1 VHDTSAFFL
10 LSQGFNK
17 LILMNNTPPVKISL
31 RALRRFVFY
40 VLFVGMIFVTGYLV
54 GSQKVPFL
62 NNTPLSSAN
71 LDRSVPENEDVEFSL
86 FWQVWDT
93 LEGRYFDKSKLNAHD
108 MVYGS
113 IKGMVAAVGDPY
125 TVFLTPRENTVVQ
138 EDLKGNF
145 EGVGIQI
152 GFRGTNLAVVSPMP
166 GTPADEAGIQAGDL
180 IVGIKDEQKGIDRG
194 TVGIS
199 LPEAVQAIRGPAG
212 SIVTLTLI
220 RDDEADPLFVDVERR
235 AIEVP
240 SVALEYVGEDQ
251 NIAHIQVLKFG
262 AETTDEWNNA
272 VLDVI
277 KKRDLKGIIVDVR
290 NNTGGYLQ
298 AAVDLASEFIEVGET
313 VVIEDHGN
321 GEKQSFA
328 VERMGRLMK
337 EPVVVLVNQG
347 SASAS
352 EILAGA
358 LRDQID
364 APLVGQTTFG
374 KGTIQE
380 PQQVEGGAGLHITIA
395 RWLTPSEFWVNEV
408 GLEPDVIIEN
418 DPETADQDEQL
429 QAAIDKIN
437 SIN

>member
-1 VHDTSAFFL
+1 
-10 LSQGFNK
+10 
-17 LILMNNTPPVKISL
+17 MNNSPAPKISL
-31 RALRRFVFY
+31 RTLRRFTMR
-40 VLFVGMIFVTGYLV
+40 LIFIGIIFASGFIL
-54 GSQKVPFL
+54 GAQRIPFL
-62 NNTPLSSAN
+62 GNTSLSSAN
-71 LDRSVPENEDVEFSL
+71 LDRSVPKDVEFSL

-93 LEGRYFDKSKLNAHD
+93 LEKRYFDDSKLNAYD

-125 TVFLTPRENTVVQ
+125 TVFLTPRENTVIQ
-138 EDLKGNF
+138 EDLQGNF

-166 GTPADEAGIQAGDL
+166 GTPADEANIEAGDL
-180 IVGIKDEQKGIDRG
+180 IIGIKDEQKGVDRS

-199 LPEAVQAIRGPAG
+199 LPEAVQIIRGEAG
-212 SIVTLTLI
+212 SVVTLTLI
-220 RDDEADPLFVDVERR
+220 REGEPEPLIVDVERR

-240 SVALEYVGEDQ
+240 SIALEFVGDGQ

-262 AETTDEWNNA
+262 AETTDEWNEV

-277 KKRDLKGIIVDVR
+277 KKRDLQGVIVDVR

-298 AAVDLASEFIEVGET
+298 AAVDLASEFIDVGET
-313 VVIEDHGN
+313 VVIEEQGN
-321 GEKQSFA
+321 GDKQDFA
-328 VERMGRLMK
+328 VERMGRLMR

-358 LRDQID
+358 LRDQIE

-380 PQQVEGGAGLHITIA
+380 PQQIDGGAGLHITIA
-395 RWLTPSEFWVNEV
+395 RWLTPNEFWVNEV

-418 DPETADQDEQL
+418 NPDTPEDEQL
-429 QAAIDKIN
+429 QAAIDQVN
-437 SIN
+437 TM

>member
-1 VHDTSAFFL
+1 
-10 LSQGFNK
+10 
-17 LILMNNTPPVKISL
+17 M
-31 RALRRFVFY
+31 
-40 VLFVGMIFVTGYLV
+40 
-54 GSQKVPFL
+54 GSQRMPFL
-62 NNTPLSSAN
+62 TKTPLSSAN
-71 LDRSVPENEDVEFSL
+71 LDRIPQKDVEFSL

-93 LEGRYFDKSKLNAHD
+93 LDERYFDKNKLNAND

-125 TVFLTPRENTVVQ
+125 TVFLTPRENTVIQ
-138 EDLKGNF
+138 EDLQGNF

-152 GFRGTNLAVVSPMP
+152 GFRGTSLAVISPMP
-166 GTPADEAGIQAGDL
+166 GTPADEANIEAGDL
-180 IVGIKDEQKGIDRG
+180 IIGIKDEQKDIDRG

-212 SIVTLTLI
+212 SVVRLTLI
-220 RDDEADPLFVDVERR
+220 REGETEPLFVDVERR

-240 SVALEYVGEDQ
+240 SVSLKYVGVEQ
-251 NIAHIQVLKFG
+251 NIAHIQIFKFG
-262 AETTDEWNNA
+262 AETTDEWNKA
-272 VLDVI
+272 VLYVV

-313 VVIEDHGN
+313 VVIEDRGN
-321 GEKQSFA
+321 GDKQSFD
-328 VERMGRLMK
+328 VERMGRLTR

-358 LRDQID
+358 LRDQIN
-364 APLVGQTTFG
+364 ATLVGKTTFG

-380 PQQVEGGAGLHITIA
+380 PQQVGGGAGLHITIA

-408 GLEPDVIIEN
+408 GLEPDVIIED
-418 DPETADQDEQL
+418 DPDTSEDEQL
-429 QAAIDKIN
+429 HAAVERVN
-437 SIN
+437 NL

>member
-1 VHDTSAFFL
+1 LAFFP
-10 LSQGFNK
+10 LSREFNT
-17 LILMNNTPPVKISL
+17 LIPMNNRPVPKISL
-31 RALRRFVFY
+31 RTLRRFTLRIVFIG
-40 VLFVGMIFVTGYLV
+40 VVFAGGYLL
-54 GSQKVPFL
+54 GAQKMPFAG
-62 NNTPLSSAN
+62 NVPLSSAN
-71 LDRSVPENEDVEFSL
+71 LDRSAPKDVEFSL

-93 LEGRYFDKSKLNAHD
+93 LENRYFDQSKLNAYD

-138 EDLKGNF
+138 EDLQGNF

-152 GFRGTNLAVVSPMP
+152 GFRGTNLAVISPMP
-166 GTPADEAGIQAGDL
+166 GTPADEANIEAGDL
-180 IVGIKDEQKGIDRG
+180 IIGIKDEQKGIDRS

-199 LPEAVQAIRGPAG
+199 LPEAVQIIRGEAG
-212 SIVTLTLI
+212 SIVSLTLI
-220 RDDEADPLFVDVERR
+220 REGEPEPLIVDVERR

-240 SVALEYVGEDQ
+240 SVVLEFVGESQ
-251 NIAHIQVLKFG
+251 NIAHIQILKFG
-262 AETTDEWNNA
+262 AETTDEWNEA
-272 VLDVI
+272 VLDII
-277 KKRDLKGIIVDVR
+277 KKRDLKGVIVDVR

-298 AAVDLASEFIEVGET
+298 AAVDLASEFIDVGET
-313 VVIEDHGN
+313 VVIEEQGN
-321 GEKQSFA
+321 GDRHEFA
-328 VERMGRLMK
+328 VERMGRLMR

-380 PQQVEGGAGLHITIA
+380 PQQIEGGAGLHITIA

-418 DPETADQDEQL
+418 NPDTLEDEQL
-429 QAAIDKIN
+429 QAAIDRVNAI
-437 SIN
+437 